1 MNTAGFCVLKY
12 IQEVFFAFFPLQM
25 LGKSLLKFSEKN
37 FSGKYSASIDGE
49 CTRIRPLALIVKRR
63 RSMLKRP
70 FGKSELIIREGLEK
84 YVEGGR
90 EEEFCKALNAMIT
103 EESLLVEPKA
113 SRRARYA
120 LTT

>member
-1 MNTAGFCVLKY
+1 
-12 IQEVFFAFFPLQM
+12 
-25 LGKSLLKFSEKN
+25 
-37 FSGKYSASIDGE
+37 
-49 CTRIRPLALIVKRR
+49 
-63 RSMLKRP
+63 MLKRP

-120 LTT
+120 LST